1 MFACTLFGIDRQ
13 VYYRRIK
20 RTSSRKL
27 IASEVISLVLKIRN
41 TMPRIGAKKLYYLL
55 KIQLNQ
61 LKIGRDKFIDILRAN
76 HLLLT
81 PRRSYHITTNSHHR
95 FRKHENLI
103 LDLKIC
109 RPEQVWVSDITYV
122 GKRENPCYL
131 SLITDAYSKKIMGF
145 YVADN
150 MNTKSSLTAL
160 KNAIKQRR
168 DKGKTLIHHSDRGL
182 QYCSDQ
188 YQKLLYKN
196 NIRCSMTQNSDPYE
210 NAVAE
215 RINGILKQEFNID
228 KFNQQLAVM
237 KILIKDAIDLYNN
250 ERPHYSNYMLT
261 PNQMHKQNIV
271 EMRTYKTKTPAKKSS
286 YRCLIKYICLIICID
301 YLGLVIN
308 LNFANK

>member
-55 KIQLNQ
+55 KSQLNQ
-61 LKIGRDKFIDILRAN
+61 FKIGRDKFIDILRAN
-76 HLLLT
+76 HLLIQ
-81 PRRSYHITTNSHHR
+81 PKRSYHITTNSHHR
-95 FRKHENLI
+95 FRKHQNLI

-109 RPEQVWVSDITYV
+109 RPEQVWVSDITYI

-131 SLITDAYSKKIMGF
+131 SLITDAYSKRIMGF
-145 YVADN
+145 NVADN
-150 MNTKSSLTAL
+150 MNTQSSLIAL

-168 DKGKTLIHHSDRGL
+168 EKEKTLIHHSDRGL

-196 NIRCSMTQNSDPYE
+196 NIKCSMTQNSDPYE

-228 KFNQQLAVM
+228 KFNLKLAVM
-237 KILIKDAIDLYNN
+237 KVLVKDAIDVYNN
-250 ERPHYSNYMLT
+250 QRPHYSNYMLT

-271 EMRTYKTKTPAKKSS
+271 EMRTYKRKTPVRKDLA
-286 YRCLIKYICLIICID
+286 
-301 YLGLVIN
+301 GV
-308 LNFANK
+308 